1 MVSLYKNEEEQKKQK
16 IRIEVRTASYVIRRP
31 YKKWKP

>member
-16 IRIEVRTASYVIRRP
+16 IRIEVRTGLSYRH
-31 YKKWKP
+31 K